1 MGPAA
6 AKSRASLQVRALE
19 HLWLKEDWILL
30 PPVEK
35 GSRDWEPRADTAGPW
50 CRRCPRLPGAAFS
63 TTLVRMHVCALR
75 CAPLLET
82 PWTVAHQAPPA
93 VGCPRQGCWSGLP
106 FPSPGDLPDA
116 GTELVPLALA
126 GGFFAPEPPGS
137 PSLALGFHFQG
148 HLKVASL
155 SPNGLCSLAITLEF
169 QLSQWDFML
178 QEGEWRGGSV
188 MVRYALV
195 SF

>member
-1 MGPAA
+1 MCVRSVVPN
-6 AKSRASLQVRALE
+6 SLRPRG
-19 HLWLKEDWILL
+19 LWPTRLL
-30 PPVEK
+30 Q
-35 GSRDWEPRADTAGPW
+35 PW
-50 CRRCPRLPGAAFS
+50 DVPGK
-63 TTLVRMHVCALR
+63 
-75 CAPLLET
+75 
-82 PWTVAHQAPPA
+82 
-93 VGCPRQGCWSGLP
+93 
-106 FPSPGDLPDA
+106 DA
-116 GTELVPLALA
+116 GVGGRFLLRGIFPTQGLDLPLALA
-126 GGFFAPEPPGS
+126 GGFFAPEPLGS

-155 SPNGLCSLAITLEF
+155 SPNGLCSPAITLEF